1 MSKSKFFLCLANS
14 YKHDN
19 RCLAGVLVKHN
30 YNGGYDI
37 IQDDWGHPIWF
48 RPINRWMDAGAIPND
63 EAEGFDFFDVIEVTD
78 PEPCPD
84 GAQQEN
90 HYYSS
95 LSYDGHME
103 MDKAL
108 LNLLSRTNRKV
119 LFGNAYNA
127 VSHDYY
133 ERLEY
138 SILMIHASAVHC
150 YLKPRVDKQPQP
162 RMEFTF
168 NGNEYDFP
176 ITDPDF
182 RHLLEDDEDAANA
195 ASEYYLTLS
204 LGAICDDKHFKLVA
218 GVITFGLSNVL
229 DMSDIP
235 ESARATYELYK
246 QGLSISRIAAQKNV
260 KEETIISHLL
270 PFIERGVIAAE
281 QLVQKEHI
289 ERVLRYKRQHPYE
302 EHLKPY
308 FEAFDGEI
316 SYASIKI
323 VLAST
328 KNG

>member
-19 RCLAGVLVKHN
+19 RCLAGVLVKPN

-48 RPINRWMDAGAIPND
+48 RPINRWTDAGAIPND

-138 SILMIHASAVHC
+138 SILMIHASDVRC
-150 YLKPRVDKQPQP
+150 YLKQRVDKQPQP

-182 RHLLEDDEDAANA
+182 RHLLEDDEDEANA

-218 GVITFGLSNVL
+218 GVIMYDDDNDL
-229 DMSDIP
+229 SDIP
-235 ESARATYELYK
+235 ESAHESYRLCK
-246 QGLSISRIAAQKNV
+246 QGLSVAEIAQRRYSR
-260 KEETIISHLL
+260 EDTIVTHLL
-270 PFIERGVIAAE
+270 PFIERGLIDPE
-281 QLVQKEHI
+281 QLVPSEHI
-289 ERVLRYKRQHPYE
+289 EKILRYQRLHPYKD
-302 EHLKPY
+302 HLKPFY
-308 FEAFDGEI
+308 EAFDGEI

-328 KNG
+328 KNN